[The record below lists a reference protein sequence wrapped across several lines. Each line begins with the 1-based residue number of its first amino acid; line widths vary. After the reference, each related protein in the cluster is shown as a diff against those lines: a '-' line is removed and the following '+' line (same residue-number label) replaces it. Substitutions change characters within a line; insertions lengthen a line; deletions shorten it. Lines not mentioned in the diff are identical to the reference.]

1 MNQEQIKKE
10 IHSHLENAQNLTSG
24 NPYTEDH
31 SMMWHASQAESLL
44 AIAKLL
50 AYMVGLDKDE

>member
-1 MNQEQIKKE
+1 MSREQTKGE
-10 IHSHLENAQNLTSG
+10 IRAHLEEAQRLTSG
-24 NPYTEDH
+24 NPYLEAH
-31 SMMWHASQAESLL
+31 STMWQASQAESLL